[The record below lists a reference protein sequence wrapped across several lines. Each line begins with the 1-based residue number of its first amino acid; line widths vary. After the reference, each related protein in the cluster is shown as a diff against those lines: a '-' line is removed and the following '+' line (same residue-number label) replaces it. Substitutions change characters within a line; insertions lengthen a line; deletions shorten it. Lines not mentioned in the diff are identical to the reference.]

1 MRKSLEDRTY
11 QFRLIQKKL
20 LNRFKDKNPSAL
32 NNLDFLLNHTYG
44 QVIDTCN
51 QMETLKA
58 EQAQVAVQ
66 LSNAVMTNNMLARI
80 QTNMEEETFDV
91 LNSFMSPDVDDALA
105 TETGWE
111 EMILASTAHLLRT
124 CLSRKEKQ
132 QNA

>member
-111 EMILASTAHLLRT
+111 ETILASTAHLLRT

-132 QNA
+132 

>member
-51 QMETLKA
+51 QMETLKG
-58 EQAQVAVQ
+58 EQAQVAV
-66 LSNAVMTNNMLARI
+66 
-80 QTNMEEETFDV
+80 
-91 LNSFMSPDVDDALA
+91 
-105 TETGWE
+105 
-111 EMILASTAHLLRT
+111 
-124 CLSRKEKQ
+124 
-132 QNA
+132 